1 MNLQMYRNGY
11 NVGRKIVRSYSQRLY
26 SHFVSSSKPLT
37 KYNQKSNP
45 ISFST
50 SSQDLLNSERESMP
64 FDVLVVGGGPAGLSA
79 AIKLKQLCLEKDYDL
94 SVCIVEKGNDIGAH
108 ILSGNV
114 FDPRALEELFPDTDW
129 RREILEE
136 QSSYASPVTE
146 DKFKILSETSS
157 FDIPSFLLPKQLNN
171 HGNYIISLSQ
181 VCRWLGKKA
190 EELGVEIYPGFSASE
205 VLFNH
210 DKSAVKGVATRD
222 MGIGKNG
229 IPKDVFER
237 GVELRARQT
246 LFAEGARGSCSES
259 IIEQFNLRDGRS
271 EQTYGLGI
279 KEVWEIPEENHKPG
293 YVMHTLGWPLQSVWN
308 DKTFG
313 GTFLY
318 HQEPNLILGKF
329 SYSITQIFVNSVFI
343 LMRTRF
349 HQINNSR
356 PRNWP

>member
-1 MNLQMYRNGY
+1 MTHHIMKLQIYQNGY
-11 NVGRKIVRSYSQRLY
+11 NIGRKIVRSSSQRLY
-26 SHFVSSSKPLT
+26 SHFVSSSSKPLT
-37 KYNQKSNP
+37 KYNQKSNR

-50 SSQDLLNSERESMP
+50 ISQDVLNSERESMP

-94 SVCIVEKGNDIGAH
+94 SVCVVEKGNEIGAH

-114 FDPRALEELFPDTDW
+114 FDPRALEELFPDIDW
-129 RREILEE
+129 RKEIMEE
-136 QSSYASPVTE
+136 QSSHATPVTE
-146 DKFKILSETSS
+146 DRFKILSESSS
-157 FDIPSFLLPKQLNN
+157 FDIPSFLLPKQLKN

-190 EELGVEIYPGFSASE
+190 EDLGVEIYPGFSASE
-205 VLFNH
+205 VLFNQ

-222 MGIGKNG
+222 VGIGKNG
-229 IPKDVFER
+229 VPKDVFER

-259 IIEQFNLRDGRS
+259 IIEHFKLRDGRS

-329 SYSITQIFVNSVFI
+329 SYSITEIFVDSVFTHENPI
-343 LMRTRF
+343 ASN
-349 HQINNSR
+349 Q
-356 PRNWP
+356 